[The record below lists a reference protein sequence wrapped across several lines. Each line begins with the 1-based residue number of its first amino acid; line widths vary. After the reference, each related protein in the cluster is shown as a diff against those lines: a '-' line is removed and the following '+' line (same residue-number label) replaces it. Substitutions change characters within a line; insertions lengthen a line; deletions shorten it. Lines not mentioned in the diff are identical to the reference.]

1 MITHQPQCSK
11 KQRTNH
17 TGGQD
22 TKACKYATQ
31 NTKAVV
37 FSPRLSLG
45 DKFDLYTSIA
55 LSFVS
60 IGYAFSALDKYDGGE
75 LLVKVPGLCR
85 GANAKWWGVF
95 AFRIAEV
102 TSRATSLALF
112 QCVCRPWGI
121 VTVMSA
127 DTVLVVTL
135 AAISQMT
142 RGRKYSRGGGRLL
155 RHNLVYALPSSI
167 CLMTPMLEKDSP
179 MTLPPELYYSIR
191 VVELGAM
198 IALMGYRLE
207 WNLDSAR
214 EVFKDD
220 ALIVYAF
227 VLSTIMMIL
236 LCFFLRQFVAVRTLL
251 EAPVEMWHLR
261 PFNVT
266 QQVLRN
272 RILGL
277 DAGFKSRAWAS
288 EQRRIMAKI
297 QRAPHRASYLQ
308 QAMLLSDLPEMSAA
322 EWDARFL
329 SAKVSYCLEQ
339 ALHSLATTF
348 SESQKELKVGGVS
361 KRCSRRRGEEST
373 GGRCSWV
380 SETVLVYSIRCISD
394 IV

>member
-1 MITHQPQCSK
+1 MAGLVADDVEFYKILRDEPKDALPGWQVLVVGLLIPLAGLHVTYLSVLSLMM
-11 KQRTNH
+11 
-17 TGGQD
+17 G
-22 TKACKYATQ
+22 CKHRFLFISTLAESVLESAVSAFVQTY
-31 NTKAVV
+31 AVV

-329 SAKVSYCLEQ
+329 SAKVSYCLE
-339 ALHSLATTF
+339 
-348 SESQKELKVGGVS
+348 
-361 KRCSRRRGEEST
+361 RN
-373 GGRCSWV
+373 GRDW
-380 SETVLVYSIRCISD
+380 ERK
-394 IV
+394 

>member
-1 MITHQPQCSK
+1 MTGDGRWNCVMNPSKRFCFGLPPSSNFVNGPAIDPPLLPKILDGAPDWPPVPDPRYAPEPAKEWPDLTWLLYLVCSL
-11 KQRTNH
+11 
-17 TGGQD
+17 
-22 TKACKYATQ
+22 
-31 NTKAVV
+31 AVV
-37 FSPRLSLG
+37 ALLLGAFLLRRRRRLEEARRLN
-45 DKFDLYTSIA
+45 DA
-55 LSFVS
+55 QEVE
-60 IGYAFSALDKYDGGE
+60 IGGAAQ
-75 LLVKVPGLCR
+75 PGLCR

-167 CLMTPMLEKDSP
+167 
-179 MTLPPELYYSIR
+179 
-191 VVELGAM
+191 
-198 IALMGYRLE
+198 
-207 WNLDSAR
+207 
-214 EVFKDD
+214 
-220 ALIVYAF
+220 
-227 VLSTIMMIL
+227 
-236 LCFFLRQFVAVRTLL
+236 CFFLRQFVAVRTLL

-329 SAKVSYCLEQ
+329 SAKVSYCLE
-339 ALHSLATTF
+339 
-348 SESQKELKVGGVS
+348 
-361 KRCSRRRGEEST
+361 RN
-373 GGRCSWV
+373 GRDW
-380 SETVLVYSIRCISD
+380 ERK
-394 IV
+394 